1 MKLTARQI
9 EALENAI
16 EYMEICRMPGI
27 VSDEDMEVIR
37 DLLSEKE
44 KKLRAIYQK
53 SFHPIRKGGI
63 LPASVEV
70 SKICHLDGLDL
81 RH

>member
-44 KKLRAIYQK
+44 KK
-53 SFHPIRKGGI
+53 
-63 LPASVEV
+63 
-70 SKICHLDGLDL
+70 
-81 RH
+81 